1 MYCTRS
7 GDTGPAG
14 ESDSS
19 GLQHSA
25 AAEVAPSSPRFEEL
39 LRVSNPSCGVPLNG
53 IRAMLHTYGPM
64 DHSSDSIHL

>member
-19 GLQHSA
+19 GLQHAA
-25 AAEVAPSSPRFEEL
+25 AAEVAPSSPRVQEL
-39 LRVSNPSCGVPLNG
+39 LRVSYL
-53 IRAMLHTYGPM
+53 
-64 DHSSDSIHL
+64 